1 MYKKYTLLALLIL
14 GVFTLIR
21 WGFLR
26 GNEVRRE
33 DTEKLQVAT
42 SFYPLY
48 FFAQEIGGDRAE
60 VFTVTPAGAE
70 PHEYEPTALDIS
82 RIYGSDFLVVNGNG
96 LEPWLQNIRKNLGA
110 HETQIII
117 AGEGLALRNFSEE
130 EDVVDPH
137 VWLSPRLASEMAT
150 KIKEEFIVQ
159 DPEHAAVYEA
169 NAEILNGKL
178 EALDEEYS
186 VELSEC
192 SQKSIITAHAAFGYL
207 AVEYG
212 LAQVAVTGISPDI
225 EPSQQ
230 KLAKIVDFARQHDIQ
245 YIFFETLVSP
255 KLAEVLAREVGA
267 KILVLNPL
275 EGLTLKEIRA
285 GKNYFTEMKANLEN
299 LKIALEC
306 I

>member
-1 MYKKYTLLALLIL
+1 MYKKYIPLAFLIL
-14 GVFTLIR
+14 AVFALMR

-26 GNEVRRE
+26 GNEAPRE
-33 DTEKLQVAT
+33 NTEKLQVAA

-70 PHEYEPTALDIS
+70 PHEYEPTAWDIS

-96 LEPWLQNIRKNLGA
+96 LEPWLQNIQKNLSAGK
-110 HETQIII
+110 TKIII
-117 AGEGLALRNFSEE
+117 VGEGLAVRSFSEE
-130 EDVVDPH
+130 EVIDPH
-137 VWLSPRLASEMAT
+137 VWLSPRLASEMAE
-150 KIKEEFIVQ
+150 KIKEEFIAQ
-159 DPEHAAVYEA
+159 NPEHVAVYEA

-178 EALDEEYS
+178 GALDEEYS
-186 VELSEC
+186 TKLSEC
-192 SQKSIITAHAAFGYL
+192 SQKSIVTAHAAFGYL

-230 KLAKIVDFARQHDIQ
+230 ELAKIVDFARQYDIR

-267 KILVLNPL
+267 KTLVLNPL
-275 EGLTLKEIRA
+275 EGLTLEEIRA
-285 GKNYFTEMKANLEN
+285 GKDYFTEMKTNLNN

-306 I
+306 K